1 MTKFIAGIGFLV
13 IGVVLLIPFNK
24 VTGFIPFFSN
34 NTYSSVNP
42 TKAQVDSAF
51 NIMVDEFLVSIDS
64 LFALNQVPGM
74 AISIVKD
81 GEVVENRVWGYSDLN
96 TRKKLDTLSVFR
108 LASVSKGFAP
118 FIVGKLVDR
127 GFIHWDDPVKKYL
140 PNFQLHSNSA
150 TENLTVRH
158 LLSHTTGLPRHTFSN
173 LLDQEQDINLI
184 VQKLKEVPLRHSPG
198 SYYDY
203 QNVTYG
209 LLANVV
215 ESVTKRSYS
224 QLLQEWIFDPA
235 GMNTSSGSYA
245 GIINSAS
252 IAFPHTR
259 NRRG

>member
-24 VTGFIPFFSN
+24 VTGFIPFFLNKTNASI
-34 NTYSSVNP
+34 NP

-51 NIMVDEFLVSIDS
+51 NIMVDDFLVSIDS

-127 GFIHWDDPVKKYL
+127 GFIHWDDPVKK
-140 PNFQLHSNSA
+140 
-150 TENLTVRH
+150 
-158 LLSHTTGLPRHTFSN
+158 
-173 LLDQEQDINLI
+173 
-184 VQKLKEVPLRHSPG
+184 
-198 SYYDY
+198 
-203 QNVTYG
+203 
-209 LLANVV
+209 
-215 ESVTKRSYS
+215 
-224 QLLQEWIFDPA
+224 
-235 GMNTSSGSYA
+235 
-245 GIINSAS
+245 
-252 IAFPHTR
+252 
-259 NRRG
+259 